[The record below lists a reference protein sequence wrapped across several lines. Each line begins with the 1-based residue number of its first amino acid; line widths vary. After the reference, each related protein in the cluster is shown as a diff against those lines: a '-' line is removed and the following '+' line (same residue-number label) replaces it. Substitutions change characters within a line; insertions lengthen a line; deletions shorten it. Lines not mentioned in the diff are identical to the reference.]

1 MAELGFTFDM
11 RPSAK
16 ELASRFKFGADV
28 VNQGQRTMMSQRLG
42 PMLLSAVQAE
52 APRRS
57 GKFASGITLKM
68 GGEGA
73 NVSFQIGIPRPL
85 GQWIQEGTRPHIIT
99 PKGPGYPLRFKV
111 GAPGSSWSG
120 GYAQRFRNI
129 ATGRFTAGQ
138 EVRAMLVHHPGTKAN
153 RFVDRA
159 YQKWLPNAQREINEL
174 GRAYVRAITTGAGS
188 GAFGY

>member
-42 PMLLSAVQAE
+42 PMLLSGVQAE

-57 GKFASGITLKM
+57 GKFAAGITLKM

-99 PKGPGYPLRFKV
+99 PKGAGYPLRFEV
-111 GAPGSSWSG
+111 G
-120 GYAQRFRNI
+120 
-129 ATGRFTAGQ
+129 GRVVFAY
-138 EVRAMLVHHPGTKAN
+138 LVHHPGTKPN

-159 YQKWLPNAQREINEL
+159 YQKWLPNAQREINAL
-174 GRAYVRAITTGAGS
+174 GRAYVRAVTSGAS
-188 GAFGY
+188 AGAFGY

>member
-1 MAELGFTFDM
+1 MANLGFSFDM

-42 PMLLSAVQAE
+42 PQLLGMVQSE
-52 APRRS
+52 APRKT

-68 GGEGA
+68 AGEGP

-99 PKGPGYPLRFKV
+99 PKGAGYPLRFTV
-111 GAPGSSWSG
+111 GGAGSSWSG
-120 GYAQRFRNI
+120 GNTQRFRNI
-129 ATGRFTAGQ
+129 ATGRFTAGKP
-138 EVRAMLVHHPGTKAN
+138 VFAYLVHHPGTKPN

-174 GRAYVRAITTGAGS
+174 ARAYVRAVTSGAGS